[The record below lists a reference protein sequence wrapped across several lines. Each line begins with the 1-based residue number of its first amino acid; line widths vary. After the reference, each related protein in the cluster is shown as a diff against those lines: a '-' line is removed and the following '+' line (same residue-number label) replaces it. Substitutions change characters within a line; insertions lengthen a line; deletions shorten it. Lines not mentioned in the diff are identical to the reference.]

1 MIDTKAIEEHIRGIL
16 VALGDDPER
25 EGLKDTPKRVA
36 KMYEE
41 VFLGMN
47 YSNHEIAQMFDKT
60 FEDGIEEL
68 DTSKVVVM
76 KDIDLFSYCEHH
88 MALMYDMKATVAYI
102 PNGKVIGLS
111 KIARICDMVGRRL
124 QLQERIG
131 QDIADIMAEITGSED
146 VAVVLE
152 GYHSCVS
159 ARGIKKNNTRIKG
172 VDYMNI
178 LEIKNFSKTYKGNK
192 KAVDNLCIT
201 VEAGDIY
208 GFIGH
213 NGAGKSTTIK
223 SVVGV
228 LEFTEGEIYIDGH
241 SVKKEPMEC
250 KSITA
255 YIPDNPD
262 IYEFLTGIQ
271 YLNFVADIF
280 GIEQSVRQERIKTY
294 GDLFG
299 ITENLGD
306 LISSYSHGM
315 KQKVA
320 IISALVHEPKLLVLD
335 EPFVG
340 LDPKAALD
348 LKNIMKELCR
358 QGSAIFFSTHVLEVA
373 QKLCNK
379 IAIIKDGKL
388 VTSGNMEEVVK
399 NQSLEDLFMEVT
411 TDDK

>member
-1 MIDTKAIEEHIRGIL
+1 
-16 VALGDDPER
+16 
-25 EGLKDTPKRVA
+25 
-36 KMYEE
+36 
-41 VFLGMN
+41 
-47 YSNHEIAQMFDKT
+47 
-60 FEDGIEEL
+60 
-68 DTSKVVVM
+68 
-76 KDIDLFSYCEHH
+76 
-88 MALMYDMKATVAYI
+88 
-102 PNGKVIGLS
+102 
-111 KIARICDMVGRRL
+111 
-124 QLQERIG
+124 
-131 QDIADIMAEITGSED
+131 
-146 VAVVLE
+146 
-152 GYHSCVS
+152 
-159 ARGIKKNNTRIKG
+159 
-172 VDYMNI
+172 MNI

-213 NGAGKSTTIK
+213 NGAGKSTT
-223 SVVGV
+223 
-228 LEFTEGEIYIDGH
+228 
-241 SVKKEPMEC
+241 
-250 KSITA
+250 
-255 YIPDNPD
+255 PD

-399 NQSLEDLFMEVT
+399 NQSLEDIFMEVT

>member
-1 MIDTKAIEEHIRGIL
+1 
-16 VALGDDPER
+16 
-25 EGLKDTPKRVA
+25 
-36 KMYEE
+36 
-41 VFLGMN
+41 
-47 YSNHEIAQMFDKT
+47 
-60 FEDGIEEL
+60 
-68 DTSKVVVM
+68 
-76 KDIDLFSYCEHH
+76 
-88 MALMYDMKATVAYI
+88 
-102 PNGKVIGLS
+102 
-111 KIARICDMVGRRL
+111 
-124 QLQERIG
+124 
-131 QDIADIMAEITGSED
+131 
-146 VAVVLE
+146 
-152 GYHSCVS
+152 
-159 ARGIKKNNTRIKG
+159 
-172 VDYMNI
+172 MNI

-192 KAVDNLCIT
+192 KAVDNLSIT

-320 IISALVHEPKLLVLD
+320 IFSALVHEPKLLVLD

-348 LKNIMKELCR
+348 LKNIMKEMCR

-379 IAIIKDGKL
+379 IAIIKDGKHTINWNRSHDREIL
-388 VTSGNMEEVVK
+388 S
-399 NQSLEDLFMEVT
+399 
-411 TDDK
+411 

>member
-1 MIDTKAIEEHIRGIL
+1 
-16 VALGDDPER
+16 
-25 EGLKDTPKRVA
+25 
-36 KMYEE
+36 
-41 VFLGMN
+41 
-47 YSNHEIAQMFDKT
+47 
-60 FEDGIEEL
+60 
-68 DTSKVVVM
+68 
-76 KDIDLFSYCEHH
+76 
-88 MALMYDMKATVAYI
+88 
-102 PNGKVIGLS
+102 
-111 KIARICDMVGRRL
+111 
-124 QLQERIG
+124 
-131 QDIADIMAEITGSED
+131 
-146 VAVVLE
+146 
-152 GYHSCVS
+152 
-159 ARGIKKNNTRIKG
+159 
-172 VDYMNI
+172 MNI

-192 KAVDNLCIT
+192 KAVDNLSIT

-335 EPFVG
+335 EPFIG

-373 QKLCNK
+373 QKLCNN
-379 IAIIKDGKL
+379 G
-388 VTSGNMEEVVK
+388 
-399 NQSLEDLFMEVT
+399 
-411 TDDK
+411 